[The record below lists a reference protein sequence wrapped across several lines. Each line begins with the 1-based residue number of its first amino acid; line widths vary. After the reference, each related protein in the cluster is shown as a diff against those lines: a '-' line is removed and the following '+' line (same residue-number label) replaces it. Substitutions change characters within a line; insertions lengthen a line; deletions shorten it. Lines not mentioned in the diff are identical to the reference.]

1 MRVRPASMSSAPVV
15 LSKADVIT
23 PVEAAQVEGERGGA
37 WTVHNG
43 SFRQVHGRGEGGEAG
58 G

>member
-1 MRVRPASMSSAPVV
+1 MSSAPVV